1 MKNAKFENKVNYST
15 LDTLFEKF
23 YTKILN
29 TFGLKVNLDVHR
41 KVWTSFFFKY
51 NKEFII

>member
-1 MKNAKFENKVNYST
+1 MLSLKIEST
-15 LDTLFEKF
+15 SQLWAYFFEKF

-29 TFGLKVNLDVHR
+29 NFGLQVNLDVRR
-41 KVWTSFFFKY
+41 KVWTSFVKY